1 MKEKGFTLIEVLVA
15 LVILAMVLVAFLKLQ
30 GQAIE
35 SQRRASILLEGVYSL
50 DAWLKGEAQG
60 LPVKQRLS
68 SLKEWPIKVHRY
80 SLTLGD
86 QEIVFYRYEPK

>member
-1 MKEKGFTLIEVLVA
+1 MKERGFTLIEVLVA
-15 LVILAMVLVAFLKLQ
+15 LVILATVLVAFLKLQ

-35 SQRRASILLEGVYSL
+35 SQQRASVLLEGVCRL

-60 LPVKQRLS
+60 LPVKERLS

-80 SLTLGD
+80 SLKLGD